1 MKSPSQ
7 RDICTS
13 MVIAVLLSIAEI
25 YKELKCP
32 LMKELVKIFDYI
44 YVYIHI
50 YIYIYTH
57 TYKEKSLKY

>member
-13 MVIAVLLSIAEI
+13 MFIAVLLSIAEI
-25 YKELKCP
+25 YKQLKCP

-44 YVYIHI
+44 YVYIHT
-50 YIYIYTH
+50 YIYA
-57 TYKEKSLKY
+57 YKEKSLKY